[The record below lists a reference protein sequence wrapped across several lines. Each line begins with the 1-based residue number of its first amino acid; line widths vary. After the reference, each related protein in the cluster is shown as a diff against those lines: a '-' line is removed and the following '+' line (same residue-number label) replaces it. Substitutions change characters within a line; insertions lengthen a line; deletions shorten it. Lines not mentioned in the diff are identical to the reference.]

1 MSENINA
8 QLMELGLNIAYYR
21 KLKGMTQAQLAQ
33 KVGISRTHISNIAAP
48 KLSTQISVETL
59 LKVADVLEIKTW
71 KLFAFRSDINIL

>member
-8 QLMELGLNIAYYR
+8 HLMELGLNIAYYR

-33 KVGISRTHISNIAAP
+33 KVGISRTHISNIEAP
-48 KLSTQISVETL
+48 KMATQISVETL
-59 LKVADVLEIKTW
+59 LKVADVLDIKTW

>member
-1 MSENINA
+1 MSENINT

-33 KVGISRTHISNIAAP
+33 KVGISRTHISNIEAP
-48 KLSTQISVETL
+48 KMATQISVETL
-59 LKVADVLEIKTW
+59 LKVADVLDIKTW

>member
-33 KVGISRTHISNIAAP
+33 EVGISRTHISNIEAP
-48 KLSTQISVETL
+48 KMATQISVETL
-59 LKVADVLEIKTW
+59 LKVADVLDIKIW

>member
-1 MSENINA
+1 MSENINT

-33 KVGISRTHISNIAAP
+33 EVGISRTHISNIEAP
-48 KLSTQISVETL
+48 KMATQMSVETL
-59 LKVADVLEIKTW
+59 LKVADVLDIKTW

>member
-33 KVGISRTHISNIAAP
+33 KVGISRTHISNIEAP
-48 KLSTQISVETL
+48 KMAKQISVETL

>member
-1 MSENINA
+1 MSENIHA

-33 KVGISRTHISNIAAP
+33 EVGISRTHISNIEAP
-48 KLSTQISVETL
+48 KMATQISVETL
-59 LKVADVLEIKTW
+59 LKVADVLDIKTW

>member
-33 KVGISRTHISNIAAP
+33 KVGINRTHISNIEAP
-48 KLSTQISVETL
+48 KMATQISVETL

>member
-8 QLMELGLNIAYYR
+8 QLIELGLNIAYYR

-33 KVGISRTHISNIAAP
+33 EVGISRTHISNIEAP
-48 KLSTQISVETL
+48 KMATQISVETL
-59 LKVADVLEIKTW
+59 LKVADVLDIKTW